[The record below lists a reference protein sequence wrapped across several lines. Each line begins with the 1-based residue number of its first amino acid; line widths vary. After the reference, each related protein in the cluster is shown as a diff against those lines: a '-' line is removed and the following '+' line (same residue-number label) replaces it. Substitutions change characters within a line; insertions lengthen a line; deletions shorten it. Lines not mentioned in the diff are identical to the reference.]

1 MALPTSGFP
10 ARSAI
15 EAGQLEKLKALVGT
29 LLGANRFY
37 SAKLEA
43 AGVGSNLNSLAEYSR
58 RVPFTQKRELAR
70 DQRDHPPYGTNLTY
84 PLERYTRVCQTS
96 ATSGQPMHWLDT
108 PESWAWMLDNWTE
121 VFRAS
126 GVTARDRIFFA
137 FSFGPFL
144 GFWTA
149 FEAALR
155 IGCLCIPGGG
165 MRSSARLH
173 ALLDT
178 GATVLCC
185 TPTYS
190 IRLAE
195 VAAEQN
201 IDLRPARIQKIFVA
215 GETGGSIPATR
226 AHVEKLWHGARIVD
240 QHGMTETGPVSYSCP
255 VRPGVLH
262 VMESAYIA
270 EVISTDSGEPVPP
283 GGTGELVL
291 TNLGRTGSPVLRYR
305 TGDLVERA
313 AECPCACGRYD
324 LALEGGILGRT
335 DDMVVVRGVNVY
347 PSAVEDVLRGFGIAE
362 YRVEIR
368 TERALPEL
376 SIQVEPSPG
385 HPDGA
390 GLAHLIE
397 AALNNAF
404 SLRIPVSCVHS
415 GELPRFEM
423 KARRWVRV

>member
-1 MALPTSGFP
+1 MAIFPDRGRIERDQLVKLQALVEALP
-10 ARSAI
+10 
-15 EAGQLEKLKALVGT
+15 
-29 LLGANRFY
+29 GANPFY
-37 SAKLEA
+37 SEKFRA
-43 AGVGSNLNSLAEYSR
+43 AGVRPRLASLDEYSAH
-58 RVPFTQKRELAR
+58 VPFTLKQELIH

-84 PLERYTRVCQTS
+84 PLDRYTRFCHTS

-108 PESWAWMLDNWTE
+108 PESWDWMLDNWMQ
-121 VFRAS
+121 VFEAS
-126 GVTARDRIFFA
+126 GVTPGDRIFFA
-137 FSFGPFL
+137 YSFGPFL

-149 FEAALR
+149 FDAALR
-155 IGCLCIPGGG
+155 MGCLCIPGGG

-173 ALLDT
+173 AILDT
-178 GATVLCC
+178 GSTVLCC
-185 TPTYS
+185 TPTYC

-201 IDLRPARIQKIFVA
+201 IDLKAAKIEKIFVA
-215 GETGGSIPATR
+215 GETGGSIPGTR
-226 AHVEKLWHGARIVD
+226 AHIEKLWNGARVVD

-270 EVISTDSGEPVPP
+270 EVISTSDGRPVPP

-291 TNLGRTGSPVLRYR
+291 TNLGRTASPILRYR

-313 AECPCACGRYD
+313 AEWPCACGRYD
-324 LALEGGILGRT
+324 LALAGGILGRT

-347 PSAVEDVLRGFGIAE
+347 PSAVEDVLRAFGVAE

-376 SIQVEPSPG
+376 SIQVEPTPE
-385 HPDGA
+385 HKDGA
-390 GLAHLIE
+390 GLAHHIE
-397 AALNNAF
+397 AALNNALA
-404 SLRIPVSCVHS
+404 LRIPVSCVHS

>member
-1 MALPTSGFP
+1 MALFP
-10 ARSAI
+10 DRGTI
-15 EAGQLEKLKALVGT
+15 EKDQLAKLRALLDA
-29 LLGANRFY
+29 LLGANPYY
-37 SAKLEA
+37 SERLRA
-43 AGVGSNLNSLAEYSR
+43 AGVGPDLASLQEYSA
-58 RVPFTQKRELAR
+58 RVPFTLKRDLIQ
-70 DQRDHPPYGTNLTY
+70 DQSDHPPYGTNLTY
-84 PLERYTRVCQTS
+84 PLERYTRFCQTS

-108 PESWAWMLDNWTE
+108 PESWAWMLDNWMQ
-121 VFRAS
+121 VFQAS
-126 GVTARDRIFFA
+126 GVTAQDRIFFA

-149 FEAALR
+149 FDAALR
-155 IGCLCIPGGG
+155 MGCLCIPGGG

-173 ALLDT
+173 AILDT

-201 IDLRPARIQKIFVA
+201 INLRAAKVEKIFVA
-215 GETGGSIPATR
+215 GETGGSIPGTR
-226 AHVEKLWHGARIVD
+226 AHIEKLWNGARIVD
-240 QHGMTETGPVSYSCP
+240 QHGMTETGPVSFTCP
-255 VRPGVLH
+255 ARPGVLH
-262 VMESAYIA
+262 VMESSYIA
-270 EVISTDSGEPVPP
+270 EVISTSDGRPVSP

-291 TNLGRTGSPVLRYR
+291 TNLGRTGSPILRYR

-324 LALEGGILGRT
+324 LALEGGILVRT

-347 PSAVEDVLRGFGIAE
+347 PSAVEDVLRTFGVAE

-376 SIQVEPSPG
+376 TIQIEPTPAYK
-385 HPDGA
+385 DGA
-390 GLAHLIE
+390 GLAQQIE
-397 AALNNAF
+397 AALNNAL

>member
-1 MALPTSGFP
+1 MALFP
-10 ARSAI
+10 DRSHI
-15 EAGQLEKLKALVGT
+15 ERDQL
-29 LLGANRFY
+29 
-37 SAKLEA
+37 AKLQPLLEAVLAGNPFFAKKLLA
-43 AGVGSNLNSLAEYSR
+43 AGVRPDLASLHEYSAL
-58 RVPFTQKRELAR
+58 VPFTLKQELIQ
-70 DQRDHPPYGTNLTY
+70 DQRGHPPYGTNLTY
-84 PLERYTRVCQTS
+84 PLVRYTRFCHTS

-108 PESWAWMLDNWTE
+108 PESWAWMLGSWTE
-121 VFRAS
+121 VFEIF
-126 GVTARDRIFFA
+126 GVTPRDRIFFA

-149 FEAALR
+149 FDAALR
-155 IGCLCIPGGG
+155 MGCLCVPGGG

-173 ALLDT
+173 AMLDT
-178 GATVLCC
+178 GSTVLCC
-185 TPTYS
+185 TPTYA

-201 IDLRPARIQKIFVA
+201 IDLKAAKIQKIFVA
-215 GETGGSIPATR
+215 GETGGSIPGTR
-226 AHVEKLWHGARIVD
+226 AHIEKLWNGARIVD

-270 EVISTDSGEPVPP
+270 EVISTADGRPVPP
-283 GGTGELVL
+283 GATGELVL
-291 TNLGRTGSPVLRYR
+291 TNLGRTGSPILRYR
-305 TGDLVERA
+305 TGDLVARA
-313 AECPCACGRYD
+313 VESPCACGRYD

-347 PSAVEDVLRGFGIAE
+347 PSAVEDVLRTFGVAE
-362 YRVEIR
+362 YRVEIH

-376 SIQVEPSPG
+376 SIQVEPTPE
-385 HPDGA
+385 HRDGA
-390 GLAHLIE
+390 GLAQHIE
-397 AALNNAF
+397 AALNNAL

-423 KARRWVRV
+423 KARRWVKV

>member
-1 MALPTSGFP
+1 MAPFPDRGTIEREQLAKLRALLQALP
-10 ARSAI
+10 
-15 EAGQLEKLKALVGT
+15 
-29 LLGANRFY
+29 GANRFY
-37 SAKLEA
+37 SEKLRA
-43 AGVGSNLNSLAEYSR
+43 AGVRPKMASLEEYSA
-58 RVPFTQKRELAR
+58 RVPFTLKQELIQ

-84 PLERYTRVCQTS
+84 PLDRYTRFCHTS

-108 PESWAWMLDNWTE
+108 PESWAWMLDNWVK
-121 VFRAS
+121 VFQAS
-126 GVTARDRIFFA
+126 GVSPRDRIFFA

-155 IGCLCIPGGG
+155 MGCLSIPGGG

-173 ALLDT
+173 AILDT

-201 IDLRPARIQKIFVA
+201 IDLKAAKIREIFVA
-215 GETGGSIPATR
+215 GETGGSIPGTR
-226 AHVEKLWHGARIVD
+226 AHIEKLWNGARVVD
-240 QHGMTETGPVSYSCP
+240 QHGMTETGPVSHSCP

-270 EVISTDSGEPVPP
+270 EVISTFDGRSVPP

-291 TNLGRTGSPVLRYR
+291 TNLGRTGSPILRYR
-305 TGDLVERA
+305 TGDLVERS
-313 AECPCACGRYD
+313 AECPCACGRYE

-347 PSAVEDVLRGFGIAE
+347 PSAVEDVLRTFGVAE

-376 SIQVEPSPG
+376 SIQVEPIPG
-385 HPDGA
+385 HTDGA
-390 GLAHLIE
+390 GLAHQIE

>member
-1 MALPTSGFP
+1 MALFP
-10 ARSAI
+10 DRGAI
-15 EAGQLEKLKALVGT
+15 EKDQLAKLRALLGV
-29 LLGANRFY
+29 LLGANPFY
-37 SAKLEA
+37 SEKLRASGIGPE
-43 AGVGSNLNSLAEYSR
+43 LTSLDEYSAR
-58 RVPFTQKRELAR
+58 APFTLKQELSQ

-84 PLERYTRVCQTS
+84 PLERYTRFCQTS

-108 PESWAWMLDNWTE
+108 PESWAWMLDNWMQ
-121 VFRAS
+121 VFQAS
-126 GVTARDRIFFA
+126 GVTAQDRIFFA

-149 FEAALR
+149 FDAALR
-155 IGCLCIPGGG
+155 MGCLSIPGGG

-173 ALLDT
+173 AILDT

-201 IDLRPARIQKIFVA
+201 IDLKAAKINKIFVA
-215 GETGGSIPATR
+215 GETGGSIPGTR
-226 AHVEKLWHGARIVD
+226 AHIEKLWNGARIVD

-270 EVISTDSGEPVPP
+270 EVISTNDGRPVPP

-291 TNLGRTGSPVLRYR
+291 TNLGRTGSPILRYR

-313 AECPCACGRYD
+313 AESPCACGRYD
-324 LALEGGILGRT
+324 LALEGGILVRT

-347 PSAVEDVLRGFGIAE
+347 PSAVEDVLRTFGVAE

-376 SIQVEPSPG
+376 TIQIEPTAAYK
-385 HPDGA
+385 DGA
-390 GLAHLIE
+390 SLAQQIE
-397 AALNNAF
+397 AALNNAL
-404 SLRIPVSCVHS
+404 SLRIPVECVHS

>member
-1 MALPTSGFP
+1 
-10 ARSAI
+10 
-15 EAGQLEKLKALVGT
+15 
-29 LLGANRFY
+29 
-37 SAKLEA
+37 
-43 AGVGSNLNSLAEYSR
+43 
-58 RVPFTQKRELAR
+58 
-70 DQRDHPPYGTNLTY
+70 
-84 PLERYTRVCQTS
+84 
-96 ATSGQPMHWLDT
+96 
-108 PESWAWMLDNWTE
+108 
-121 VFRAS
+121 
-126 GVTARDRIFFA
+126 
-137 FSFGPFL
+137 
-144 GFWTA
+144 
-149 FEAALR
+149 
-155 IGCLCIPGGG
+155 

-173 ALLDT
+173 AILDT

-201 IDLRPARIQKIFVA
+201 INLQSAKVEKIFVA
-215 GETGGSIPATR
+215 GETGGSIPGTR
-226 AHVEKLWHGARIVD
+226 AHIEKLWNGARIVD
-240 QHGMTETGPVSYSCP
+240 QHGMTETGPVSFTCP
-255 VRPGVLH
+255 ARPGVLH

-270 EVISTDSGEPVPP
+270 EVISTSDGRPVSP

-291 TNLGRTGSPVLRYR
+291 TNLGRTASPILRYR

-324 LALEGGILGRT
+324 LALEGGILVRT

-347 PSAVEDVLRGFGIAE
+347 PSAVEDVLRTFGVAE

-376 SIQVEPSPG
+376 TIQIEPTPAYK
-385 HPDGA
+385 DGA
-390 GLAHLIE
+390 GLAQQIE
-397 AALNNAF
+397 AALNNAL

>member
-1 MALPTSGFP
+1 MALSGFP
-10 ARSAI
+10 DRSRI
-15 EAGQLEKLKALVGT
+15 EADQLGKLRALLGI
-29 LLGANRFY
+29 LLGANAFY
-37 SAKLEA
+37 STKLSA
-43 AGVGSNLNSLAEYSR
+43 AGVGADLASLEEYFER
-58 RVPFTQKRELAR
+58 WPFTQKRELTQ
-70 DQRDHPPYGTNLTY
+70 DQREHPPYGTNLTY
-84 PLERYTRVCQTS
+84 PLERYTRFCHTS
-96 ATSGQPMHWLDT
+96 ATSGRPMHWLDT
-108 PESWAWMLDNWTE
+108 PQSWAWMVDNWTE

-126 GVTARDRIFFA
+126 GVTSQDRIFFA

-155 IGCLCIPGGG
+155 MGCLSIPGGG
-165 MRSSARLH
+165 MRSSARLQ
-173 ALLDT
+173 AIVDT

-201 IDLRPARIQKIFVA
+201 FDLKDARIKKIFVA
-215 GETGGSIPATR
+215 GETGGSIPGTV
-226 AHVEKLWHGARIVD
+226 AHIEKLWHGARIVD
-240 QHGMTETGPVSYSCP
+240 QHGMTETGPVSYSCS

-270 EVISTDSGEPVPP
+270 EIISTDTGRPVPP

-291 TNLGRTGSPVLRYR
+291 TNLGRTGSPILRYR
-305 TGDLVERA
+305 TGDLVQRA
-313 AECPCACGRYD
+313 AECPCACGRHD

-347 PSAVEDVLRGFGIAE
+347 PSAVEDVLRSFGVAE

-385 HPDGA
+385 QQDGA
-390 GLAHLIE
+390 GLAHQLE

-404 SLRIPVSCVHS
+404 SLRIPVSCVHL